1 VSAEPHDY
9 GSDRSGL
16 IVGYLFEAD
25 GISKQVDTVEVE
37 DFLGGGAL
45 PRSEGRFAW
54 LHFNGANDATA
65 RWLQANCDL
74 PEPFFESLA
83 EGEQSTR
90 VEFSDESLV
99 AVLNDV
105 IYEFAQADSSQVST
119 LWSCVKSGLLV
130 TVRRKPLRS
139 IDRLRRAVR
148 AQEPFQSPL
157 ALFKHLLH
165 DQGDV
170 LLEIIRRTA
179 RKVDG
184 IEDQLLAGRLNTR
197 RMHLGTLRRDL
208 VRLQRLLAPEPAA
221 LFRLLN
227 RPPGWMAE
235 EDAMDLRQR
244 AEEFSLIV
252 HELASLQ
259 ERIKLL
265 QEEIVANIGE
275 RTGRTVFVLTAVTV
289 LALPVNMVAG
299 LFGMNVGGVP
309 YGQDPEGFWIV
320 VGVVAMLSSLA
331 AWLVFRERR
340 D

>member
-1 VSAEPHDY
+1 M
-9 GSDRSGL
+9 
-16 IVGYLFEAD
+16 
-25 GISKQVDTVEVE
+25 
-37 DFLGGGAL
+37 
-45 PRSEGRFAW
+45 
-54 LHFNGANDATA
+54 
-65 RWLQANCDL
+65 
-74 PEPFFESLA
+74 
-83 EGEQSTR
+83 
-90 VEFSDESLV
+90 V

-105 IYEFAQADSSQVST
+105 IYEFSMADSAQVST
-119 LWSCVKSGLLV
+119 LWLCVDRGLLV
-130 TVRRKPLRS
+130 TARKKPLRS
-139 IDRLRRAVR
+139 IDRLRMAVR
-148 AQEPFQSPL
+148 SHEAFQSPL
-157 ALFKHLLH
+157 SLFKHLLH

-184 IEDQLLAGRLNTR
+184 VEDQLLAGRLDSR

-227 RPPGWMAE
+227 RPPAWMAE
-235 EDAMDLRQR
+235 DDAFELRQR

-252 HELASLQ
+252 RELAALQ

-265 QEEIVANIGE
+265 QEEIVASIGE

-299 LFGMNVGGVP
+299 LFGMNVGGIP
-309 YGQDPEGFWIV
+309 YAQDPEGFWIV
-320 VGVVAMLSSLA
+320 VGVVAFFSAVA
-331 AWLVFRERR
+331 AWMVFRGRQ

>member
-1 VSAEPHDY
+1 MADSQEY

-16 IVGYLFEAD
+16 ISGYLFEVD
-25 GISKQVDTVEVE
+25 GSTRIMDTAEAEVWLQNNERAGSEKQ
-37 DFLGGGAL
+37 
-45 PRSEGRFAW
+45 FAW
-54 LHFNGANDATA
+54 LHFNGANVATA
-65 RWLQANCDL
+65 RWLASNCDL
-74 PEPFFESLA
+74 PRAFFEALG

-90 VEFSDESLV
+90 LEFAEDAMV

-105 IYEFAQADSSQVST
+105 IYEFSLADSTQVST
-119 LWSCVKSGLLV
+119 LWLCVDRGLIV
-130 TVRRKPLRS
+130 TARKRPLRS
-139 IDRLRRAVR
+139 IDRLRLAVR
-148 AQEPFQSPL
+148 SQESFPSPL
-157 ALFKHLLH
+157 SLFKHLLH

-170 LLEIIRRTA
+170 LLEIVRRTA

-184 IEDQLLAGRLNTR
+184 IEDQLLSGRLNMR

-227 RPPGWMAE
+227 RPPGWMG
-235 EDAMDLRQR
+235 EDDAFELRQR

-252 HELASLQ
+252 RELAALQ

-265 QEEIVANIGE
+265 QEEIVASIGE

-299 LFGMNVGGVP
+299 LFGMNVGGIP
-309 YGQDPEGFWIV
+309 YAQDPEGFWIV
-320 VGVVAMLSSLA
+320 VGIVALFSAFA
-331 AWLVFRERR
+331 AWMVFRERQ